1 MKYIVYL
8 TTNLVNK
15 FIYIGVH
22 KTETPDKWDHYLGCG
37 CYDDVPKSYNCRET
51 AFQCAVA
58 KYGPKNFFRKTLKV
72 YDTLK
77 EALALESKIVTLS
90 FIERTD
96 VYNQTVGGGYPP
108 SAEKQIYQYDL
119 EGNFIKEWESIKTI
133 TNYFKVNKDRI
144 RMVIDDKRSFM
155 TSYWSEECFLKLDI
169 SEYRPSS
176 RGSIRQYTTKGVFL
190 KSFKNT
196 TEASKALDIERSKI
210 TNAIYGKY
218 ATEGYWFLKEDET
231 IESYLNGSIKIEP
244 PIYMY
249 DITGA
254 FIKKFKNISEVKHTY
269 SYNKNDLKRAVKNNN
284 LFNNYYWSFDKYDNI
299 LLENPE
305 IESKKPRK
313 VYQYTLEGDFIKE
326 WNSISEC
333 RKQFPSVLQVC
344 LGKRNHCKKFK
355 FSFDKLKIQSDT
367 ISNDGE
373 QI

>member
-22 KTETPDKWDHYLGCG
+22 KTENLDKWDHYLGCG
-37 CYDDVPKSYNCRET
+37 CYDNSPKSYNCRET

-72 YDTLK
+72 YDTLEK
-77 EALALESKIVTLS
+77 ALELEAKIVTLS

-108 SAEKQIYQYDL
+108 SPEKQIYQYDL
-119 EGNFIKEWESIKTI
+119 EGNFIREWESIKSI
-133 TNYFKVNKDRI
+133 TAHFKVNKDRI
-144 RMVIDDKRSFM
+144 RMVIDDKRSFEA
-155 TSYWSEECFLKLDI
+155 SYWSEECFLKLDI
-169 SEYRPSS
+169 TEYRPSS

-196 TEASKALDIERSKI
+196 TEASKALDIEREKI

-218 ATEGYWFLKEDET
+218 ATEGYWFLKEGET
-231 IESYLNGSIKIEP
+231 IESYLDGSIKIEP
-244 PIYMY
+244 PVYMY
-249 DITGA
+249 DSTGIL
-254 FIKKFKNISEVKHTY
+254 FKKFKNISEVKREY
-269 SYNKNDLKRAVKNNN
+269 SYNKNDLKRAIKNNN
-284 LFNNYYWSFDKYDNI
+284 LFHEYYWSFNKYDNI

-313 VYQYTLEGDFIKE
+313 VYQYTLEGDFVRE
-326 WNSISEC
+326 WNSITEC

-367 ISNDGE
+367 VSDNG
-373 QI
+373 